1 MVPGNILMV
10 QDAKKPM
17 QGRMALLG
25 LGNLIA
31 LVVLLAQLGVPG
43 TLLRVPGTLL
53 RVPGV
58 LMVVHGALL
67 GWLALLATVV
77 QLATVA
83 LLKLEAPGDRAYA
96 PGSGCL
102 RAA

>member
-10 QDAKKPM
+10 QDAKKAM

-25 LGNLIA
+25 PGNLIA

-43 TLLRVPGTLL
+43 TLLGVPE
-53 RVPGV
+53 V

-67 GWLALLATVV
+67 GLLATVV
-77 QLATVA
+77 QLTTVA

-96 PGSGCL
+96 PDSGCL
-102 RAA
+102 GAA

>member
-1 MVPGNILMV
+1 MVVPGNILMV
-10 QDAKKPM
+10 QDAKKAM

-31 LVVLLAQLGVPG
+31 LVVLLAQLGIPG
-43 TLLRVPGTLL
+43 TLLGVPE
-53 RVPGV
+53 V

-67 GWLALLATVV
+67 GLLALLATVV

-83 LLKLEAPGDRAYA
+83 LLKLEAPGDSAYA
-96 PGSGCL
+96 PDSSCL
-102 RAA
+102 HAA